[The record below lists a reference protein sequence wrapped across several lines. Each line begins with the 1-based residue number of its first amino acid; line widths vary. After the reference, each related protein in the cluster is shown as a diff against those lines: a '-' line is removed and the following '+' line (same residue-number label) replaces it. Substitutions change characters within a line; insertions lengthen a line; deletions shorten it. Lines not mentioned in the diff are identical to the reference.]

1 MRFLIALAV
10 IAITVYSVI
19 DCARADD
26 HQRRGLPAWLWVTVI
41 ILLPGVGGLVWLVVS
56 RLAGEQRPGPTV
68 RPSRPLAPDD
78 DPDFLAG
85 LSRHAPPQPPT
96 ARSPEPDQGA
106 APADQSEPEDDA
118 APPDRDSPGG
128 KPSRGE
134 DSTREE
140 DRGRRSPE

>member
-1 MRFLIALAV
+1 KLDGLIFIRSKYYLFFFQAEDGIRVRNVTGVQTCALP
-10 IAITVYSVI
+10 IS
-19 DCARADD
+19 
-26 HQRRGLPAWLWVTVI
+26 
-41 ILLPGVGGLVWLVVS
+41 
-56 RLAGEQRPGPTV
+56 
-68 RPSRPLAPDD
+68 
-78 DPDFLAG
+78 DFLAG

-96 ARSPEPDQGA
+96 ARTPEPDQGA